1 MIFKFWEK
9 QKELPTKK
17 LLLRK
22 LIRKV
27 DIPETDKTLFLEAI
41 WVVPEENIENL
52 YNEVTLFI
60 KNFELKEI
68 DDWEN
73 VEKYF
78 QEKSSI
84 GELSWLRQSII
95 DWWNLL
101 DSNIAMES
109 IDKMW
114 YLWNKELVKNL
125 NNSFNKHLRDI
136 A

>member
-68 DDWEN
+68 DEI
-73 VEKYF
+73 EKTNF
-78 QEKSSI
+78 V
-84 GELSWLRQSII
+84 
-95 DWWNLL
+95 
-101 DSNIAMES
+101 S
-109 IDKMW
+109 IDGMTIKEAN
-114 YLWNKELVKNL
+114 NKRKEI
-125 NNSFNKHLRDI
+125 NSFNFLLTNI
-136 A
+136 